1 MSTRQSRSVLVFG
14 AGNLGGPA
22 ALTVASAGVGR
33 ITLVDDGVVAPHD
46 LSSDPILVEADLGQP
61 RSEAAARRLR
71 RLFPAIE
78 VESCTALAHDTLL
91 DGLVRSAD
99 VVVDASSDFP
109 GMFAVND
116 AAVAAGRPL
125 VHGGLNGLTVQ
136 LLTIV
141 PRVTG
146 CLRCLFEG
154 PPPPGSE
161 VGVLGPLAGWAGSLL
176 GAEAVRLLDGRPGA
190 YAGRLLLHEARPGRA
205 RKVPVKLR
213 PDCTACGAA

>member
-1 MSTRQSRSVLVFG
+1 MSARQSRSVLVFG

-22 ALTVASAGVGR
+22 ALTLASAGVGR
-33 ITLVDDGVVAPHD
+33 ITLVDAGIVAPQD
-46 LSSDPILVEADLGQP
+46 LSSDPILAESDLGRS

-78 VESCTALAHDTLL
+78 VESRAGLDRDALL
-91 DGLVRSAD
+91 DVVRSAD
-99 VVVDASSDFP
+99 VVVDASSDFA

-116 AAVAAGRPL
+116 AVVAAGRPL
-125 VHGGLNGLTVQ
+125 VHGGLSGLTVQ

-176 GAEAVRLLDGRPGA
+176 GAEAIRLLDGRPGA
-190 YAGRLLLHEARPGRA
+190 YAGRLLIHEARPGRA

-213 PDCTACGAA
+213 PDCTTCGVA